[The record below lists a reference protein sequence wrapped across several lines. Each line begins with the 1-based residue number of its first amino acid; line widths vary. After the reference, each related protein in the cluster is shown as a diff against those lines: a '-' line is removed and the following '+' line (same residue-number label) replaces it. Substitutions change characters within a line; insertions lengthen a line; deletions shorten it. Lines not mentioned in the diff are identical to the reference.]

1 MVSLNEKEK
10 VMVVYYVLC
19 NAGDY
24 KKCIRCI
31 QEVHGNV
38 EDEAP
43 FTLRVL
49 RVSMPKVNM

>member
-19 NAGDY
+19 NEVDDN
-24 KKCIRCI
+24 KCIFCI
-31 QEVHGNV
+31 HEVHGNV
-38 EDEAP
+38 EDEVN

>member
-1 MVSLNEKEK
+1 M
-10 VMVVYYVLC
+10 MVVYYVLC
-19 NAGDY
+19 NAVDDN
-24 KKCIRCI
+24 KCIRFI

-38 EDEAP
+38 EDEVH

>member
-19 NAGDY
+19 NAVDDN
-24 KKCIRCI
+24 KCIRCI

-38 EDEAP
+38 EDEVH